1 VTTHDIIQRI
11 IEREGG
17 YVDHPADK
25 GGPTRWG
32 ITMTTLSRY
41 HDYLVTPSDVK
52 ALSREEATL
61 IYLNLYVMRPGFE
74 NINDEKLRA
83 LVVDCGVLHG
93 PGTVTKW
100 LQSIVEQPVDGI
112 FGVKTAEAVNSE
124 HSHSLYLML
133 CAKRFR
139 FFGEIITK
147 DPTQAVFAHGWMNRA
162 SEFLEDAA

>member
-1 VTTHDIIQRI
+1 
-11 IEREGG
+11 
-17 YVDHPADK
+17 
-25 GGPTRWG
+25 
-32 ITMTTLSRY
+32 MTTLSRY

-162 SEFLEDAA
+162 SRVPGRCCVSEQCEERRMAALEVRVKALEVQLIGIRSSH